1 MGKSKTLLLDPLKP
15 WIVRGKNKNKNQSG
29 FSRDILNI
37 EITADLNMD
46 INIER
51 DEMSE
56 GRIFDAPL
64 SIGLIWV

>member
-64 SIGLIWV
+64 SIGLISV

>member
-1 MGKSKTLLLDPLKP
+1 M
-15 WIVRGKNKNKNQSG
+15 RGKNKNKNQSG

-64 SIGLIWV
+64 SIGLISV

>member
-37 EITADLNMD
+37 EITADLNMY

>member
-64 SIGLIWV
+64 SIGLI

>member
-56 GRIFDAPL
+56 GRIFDASL
-64 SIGLIWV
+64 SIGLISV